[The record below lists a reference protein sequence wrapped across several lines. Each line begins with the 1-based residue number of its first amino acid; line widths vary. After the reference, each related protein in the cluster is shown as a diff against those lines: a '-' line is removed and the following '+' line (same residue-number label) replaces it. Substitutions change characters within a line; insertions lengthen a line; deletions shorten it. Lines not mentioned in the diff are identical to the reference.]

1 MTAQCDS
8 EMDTV
13 FYLLYDFVS
22 ISYYAKLKVGQ
33 LLNEELERTWKYV
46 ICFGIF
52 LEELRKSWKKVGRIV
67 GVPADILSTSTS
79 QKHYQ

>member
-8 EMDTV
+8 EMDKV
-13 FYLLYDFVS
+13 FYLPYDFVS
-22 ISYYAKLKVGQ
+22 ISYYAALKVGR

-52 LEELRKSWKKVGRIV
+52 LEELRKS
-67 GVPADILSTSTS
+67 
-79 QKHYQ
+79 

>member
-8 EMDTV
+8 EIDTV

-33 LLNEELERTWKYV
+33 LLNEELKKTWNYV

-52 LEELRKSWKKVGRIV
+52 LEELRKS
-67 GVPADILSTSTS
+67 
-79 QKHYQ
+79 